1 MKKVEKKSTDYLHM
15 SKRSRYFAPASDRKQ
30 VGRQTEKVLKKFFE
44 KNSSK
49 IWRFQKTTY
58 LCTTF
63 AQKRVTVQQKRF
75 LKKFFEKSSS
85 KIWRFQKNNL
95 PLHHFRSKTSD
106 SATEKIIRGASR
118 KLYRFFEDIE
128 QLSLSTLRSEFQ
140 TIPLRLELRFT
151 YTFYTMESLI
161 LAQDER

>member
-1 MKKVEKKSTDYLHM
+1 MHPL
-15 SKRSRYFAPASDRKQ
+15 SDRKQ

-44 KNSSK
+44 K
-49 IWRFQKTTY
+49 
-58 LCTTF
+58 
-63 AQKRVTVQQKRF
+63 
-75 LKKFFEKSSS
+75 KFFKDLEVS
-85 KIWRFQKNNL
+85 KNNL